1 MDKLMDL
8 YNSVQSP
15 LEDLDKVKKIIEIYS
30 KSDKDRKDFY
40 GNLVHLSKKKYGIN
54 VTKQAH
60 LDEFNSLL
68 FNMWKENIVDMSED
82 KYNYVYSR
90 KGNYQDSDFQK
101 LRKYLSSIEDV
112 STEEEVDDIVNKLLD
127 NPQLSDAFKKY
138 KYIVNQGSWFDKWIY
153 VDSEKLGQRPTH
165 NIQHRLYLN
174 AERPYIESFIYQI
187 MAEADNREMEYT
199 IKYSD
204 NGLRDDTIVI
214 YANDNNVLQ
223 YIDILRRLREQN
235 PYFKS
240 DIYSPPIMT
249 GLIDGWIGYGAE
261 PTITINKKQQSY
273 TTLREKVIKEAI
285 SKTYYDWLSS
295 HSNIKGLSEYEIAE
309 KNPSFIQAV
318 RDEIIRVSKEYGIDE
333 NNFCFDTQT
342 VEQMKQADS
351 KSKQNP
357 QQPISDVSIEETRYK
372 EAITL
377 ADELL
382 QKPGIDWEDLLQK
395 EDEEQTISD
404 EPSKQDLEELLEEL
418 NQIAQNDQKRER
430 QKTSK
435 KTWTVKDDEQ
445 KRLEECLRELRDL
458 TPEERK
464 RGNQYLSALEN
475 EQNRT
480 K

>member
-1 MDKLMDL
+1 M
-8 YNSVQSP
+8 
-15 LEDLDKVKKIIEIYS
+15 
-30 KSDKDRKDFY
+30 
-40 GNLVHLSKKKYGIN
+40 
-54 VTKQAH
+54 
-60 LDEFNSLL
+60 
-68 FNMWKENIVDMSED
+68 
-82 KYNYVYSR
+82 
-90 KGNYQDSDFQK
+90 
-101 LRKYLSSIEDV
+101 
-112 STEEEVDDIVNKLLD
+112 
-127 NPQLSDAFKKY
+127 
-138 KYIVNQGSWFDKWIY
+138 
-153 VDSEKLGQRPTH
+153 
-165 NIQHRLYLN
+165 
-174 AERPYIESFIYQI
+174 
-187 MAEADNREMEYT
+187 
-199 IKYSD
+199 
-204 NGLRDDTIVI
+204 
-214 YANDNNVLQ
+214 
-223 YIDILRRLREQN
+223 REQN